1 MMKKQILFVYFLMT
15 LAFLSAQNKEVTG
28 TKVAI
33 KTNLGTITVKL
44 YDETPIHRDNF
55 IRLVKKHYYDSLL
68 FHRVI
73 KNFMI
78 QAGDPY
84 SKTAKPGTPLG
95 NGGPGYTLP
104 AEIKPS
110 LYHKRGALAAA
121 REPDNVNPK
130 KRSSGSQFYI
140 VQGRKFTN
148 DELKKLE
155 RRIQYSQ
162 RNELAIEFLSKKENR
177 AMKLKLDSLYKN
189 HMTEEIKTFSKEIM
203 DKAMKA
209 AGVTPFKFTPEEIKT
224 YETQGGAPHLDGQ
237 YTVFGEVISGFDVLD
252 KIANVK
258 TDSHDRPYKDV
269 RILSMRIIK

>member
-1 MMKKQILFVYFLMT
+1 MMKKQILFFYFLMI
-15 LAFLSAQNKEVTG
+15 LGFVFAQNKEVSG
-28 TKVAI
+28 VKVAI

-55 IRLVKKHYYDSLL
+55 IRLVKKHYFDSLL

-84 SKTAKPGTPLG
+84 SKRAKPGAPLG

-104 AEIKPS
+104 AEIKP
-110 LYHKRGALAAA
+110 LLFHKRGALAAA

-140 VQGRKFTN
+140 VQGRKFTE

-155 RRIQYSQ
+155 KRIQNTQ
-162 RNELAIEFLSKKENR
+162 TNELAIEFLSKKENR

-189 HMTEEIKTFSKEIM
+189 HMTEEIKIFSKEII

-209 AGVTPFKFTPEEIKT
+209 AGTTLFKFTPEEIKT
-224 YETQGGAPHLDGQ
+224 YETIGGAPHLDNQ

-252 KIANVK
+252 KIADAK
-258 TDSHDRPYKDV
+258 TDARDRPIKDI
-269 RILSMRIIK
+269 RILSMKIVK

>member
-1 MMKKQILFVYFLMT
+1 MT
-15 LAFLSAQNKEVTG
+15 LVFGFAQNKGVTG

-44 YDETPIHRDNF
+44 YDETPIYRDNF
-55 IRLVKKHYYDSLL
+55 IRLVKKHYFDSLL

-140 VQGRKFTN
+140 VQGRTFTE
-148 DELKKLE
+148 DELMKLE
-155 RRIQYSQ
+155 KRIQNTQ
-162 RNELAIEFLSKKENR
+162 RNELAIEFLSKNENR

-189 HMTEEIKTFSKEIM
+189 RMTEEIKIFSKEIV

-209 AGVTPFKFTPEEIKT
+209 ANATPFKFTPEEIKT
-224 YETQGGAPHLDGQ
+224 YETIGGAPHLDSQ
-237 YTVFGEVISGFDVLD
+237 YTVFGEVVSGFNVLD
-252 KIANVK
+252 KIADAK
-258 TDSHDRPYKDV
+258 TDARDRPYNDI
-269 RILSMRIIK
+269 RILNMKIVK

>member
-1 MMKKQILFVYFLMT
+1 MVKKQILFVYFLMISV
-15 LAFLSAQNKEVTG
+15 LFFAQNKEVTE

-33 KTNLGTITVKL
+33 KTNLGTIIVKL
-44 YDETPIHRDNF
+44 YNETPIHRDNF

-84 SKTAKPGTPLG
+84 SKTAKPEIPLG

-140 VQGRKFTN
+140 VQGRTFSD

-155 RRIQYSQ
+155 KRIQNAQS
-162 RNELAIEFLSKKENR
+162 NELAIDFLSRKENK

-189 HMTEEIKTFSKEIM
+189 HMTEEIKLFSKEIV

-209 AGVTPFKFTPEEIKT
+209 AGAIPFKFTLDEIKT
-224 YETQGGAPHLDGQ
+224 YETQGGSPHLDSQ
-237 YTVFGEVISGFDVLD
+237 YTVFGEVVSGFDVLD
-252 KIANVK
+252 KIADAK
-258 TDSHDRPYKDV
+258 TDPQDRPYKDI
-269 RILSMRIIK
+269 RILSMKLVK

>member
-1 MMKKQILFVYFLMT
+1 MAT
-15 LAFLSAQNKEVTG
+15 LLVFSQNKGGKE

-44 YDETPIHRDNF
+44 YNETPIHRDNF

-84 SKTAKPGTPLG
+84 SKTAKNGTPLG

-104 AEIKPS
+104 AEIKFG

-140 VQGRKFTN
+140 VQGRKFTD
-148 DELKKLE
+148 DELNKMEK
-155 RRIQYSQ
+155 RIQNSQ
-162 RNELAIEFLSKKENR
+162 RNELAIKFLSKPENR
-177 AMKLKLDSLYKN
+177 AMKFKLDSLYKN
-189 HMTEEIKTFSKEIM
+189 HMTDEIKEFSKEIV
-203 DKAMKA
+203 DKAMKDA
-209 AGVTPFKFTPEEIKT
+209 NQTPFMFTLEERKIYK
-224 YETQGGAPHLDGQ
+224 TQGGTPHLDSQ
-237 YTVFGEVISGFDVLD
+237 YTVFGEIVSGFDVLD

-258 TDSHDRPYKDV
+258 TNSNDRPFQD
-269 RILSMRIIK
+269 IRIISMKIIN